1 MTDPQP
7 PDPPAP
13 DDRGIVD
20 RYLGRLTPAGMSRRT
35 AMIRQALRAE
45 HHRHRARWVMALA
58 SVVLLGAAAGGWGW
72 VQHQRVERARAAGE
86 ELFYAMKGLELQ
98 VAQLRLT
105 VEERAAYRTQQ
116 DDLARRYRDY
126 LERLGIYSSATPA
139 EVQLVYRVIHR
150 LGESELNVP
159 TEFVQEVRR
168 YIQRWMRNDRLRDAL
183 ARAAAEG
190 YGPKVADALLQ
201 HDLPPEFFFL
211 ALQESN
217 FKTEA
222 VGPSTRFG
230 IAKGMWQMLP
240 GTAME
245 YGLQTGPLVGQRRPD
260 PADERHDFEKSTT
273 AAAQY
278 LRDIYRTDAQ
288 ASGLLV
294 IASYNWGQTRVLRLI
309 RSLPESPRERNYWRL
324 LTQYRDRIPQ
334 ETYDYVL
341 SVVSAAVIAERPEY
355 FGFTFSSPLP
365 ADTAVW
371 AAPAG
376 T

>member
-20 RYLGRLTPAGMSRRT
+20 RYLGRLTPAGMSRQT

-72 VQHQRVERARAAGE
+72 VQHRRVERARAAGE

-260 PADERHDFEKSTT
+260 PADERHDFERSTT

-355 FGFTFSSPLP
+355 FGFTFASPLP